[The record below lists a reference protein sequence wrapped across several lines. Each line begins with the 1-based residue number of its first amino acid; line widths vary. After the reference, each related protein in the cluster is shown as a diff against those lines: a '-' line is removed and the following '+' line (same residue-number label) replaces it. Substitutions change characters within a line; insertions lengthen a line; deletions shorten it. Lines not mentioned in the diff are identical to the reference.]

1 MAKRKDEGSFEI
13 GYGRPPQHSQFKPGQ
28 SGNPRGRPT
37 GAKGF
42 DASLARELEAKIT
55 VTEGGARKSMSKA
68 EAAAKRLVE
77 KALKG
82 DMPALRYLAETDRNF
97 AAKVEARI
105 KLAEAEEKSVA
116 IEPVEDEILRH
127 FAEQAR
133 NGNWSSASESGEA

>member
-1 MAKRKDEGSFEI
+1 MAKRKDEGSFEV
-13 GYGRPPQHSQFKPGQ
+13 GYGKPPQHSQFKRGQ
-28 SGNPRGRPT
+28 SGNPHGRPK

-42 DASLARELEAKIT
+42 DASLARELETKIT

-97 AAKVEARI
+97 ADKVEARI
-105 KLAEAEEKSVA
+105 KLAEADEKSVA
-116 IEPVEDEILRH
+116 IDPVDDEILRH
-127 FAEQAR
+127 FAEQVREKAWPPSPE
-133 NGNWSSASESGEA
+133 GGDA

>member
-1 MAKRKDEGSFEI
+1 MTKRNDEGPFEV
-13 GYGRPPQHSQFKPGQ
+13 GYGRPPEHRQFKPGR
-28 SGNPRGRPT
+28 SGNPAGRPK

-42 DASLARELEAKIT
+42 DASLVRELEAKIT
-55 VTEGGARKSMSKA
+55 VTEGGTRKTMSKA

-97 AAKVEARI
+97 AEKVESRI
-105 KLAEAEEKSVA
+105 KLASEDVKS
-116 IEPVEDEILRH
+116 IEIDSADEEILRH

-133 NGNWSSASESGEA
+133 KEAWAPARESEEE

>member
-1 MAKRKDEGSFEI
+1 MTKCKDEGSFEV
-13 GYGRPPQHSQFKPGQ
+13 GYGKPPQHSQFKPGR

-55 VTEGGARKSMSKA
+55 VTEGGVRKTMTKA

-82 DMPALRYLAETDRNF
+82 DMPAIRHVAETDRNF
-97 AAKVEARI
+97 AEKVEARFR
-105 KLAEAEEKSVA
+105 LAEADEKTVV
-116 IEPVEDEILRH
+116 IGPVDEEILRH
-127 FAEQAR
+127 FAEQVRKEGPAPEPE
-133 NGNWSSASESGEA
+133 GGEP